1 MIFDSAL
8 TLSYMLNAL
17 LLIFTP
23 ASSWERIADA
33 KRSIFYILVTYLL
46 PLMLL
51 TSFGEGYGLV
61 HSGKWQ
67 GESPHLR
74 KLLIGEAIV
83 FEAGQFLATLLII
96 ALNAALAKSVGS
108 TFHGRHTF
116 TQGFTAVSY
125 GLAPLLLCRLL
136 NAFSDV
142 NPWLSWAVGILL
154 SIALLYHGVPL
165 AMDPDPAHAF
175 GLYMITSLMLF
186 MTTGMLEVITA
197 FYLHGNFPKLEHAIT
212 SLAARLPF

>member
-1 MIFDSAL
+1 
-8 TLSYMLNAL
+8 MLNAL

-23 ASSWERIADA
+23 TRTWERIVDSG
-33 KRSIFYILVTYLL
+33 RGVFYIFITYLL
-46 PLMLL
+46 PIMLL
-51 TSFGEGYGLV
+51 TSFAEGYGLV
-61 HSGKWQ
+61 HWGKWQ
-67 GESPHLR
+67 GDPPHLR
-74 KLLIGEAIV
+74 KLSGGESIV
-83 FEAGQFLATLLII
+83 FEAGQFLATLLIVV
-96 ALNAALAKSVGS
+96 LNAGLAKSVGS

-125 GLAPLLLCRLL
+125 GLAPLFLCRVL

-142 NPWLSWAVGILL
+142 NPWLSWAIGILL

-186 MTTGMLEVITA
+186 MTTGMLELITA
-197 FYLHGNFPKLEHAIT
+197 FYLHGNFPKLEHAIS